1 MTEAQSNLKYCLY
14 ARKSTEGDEKQA
26 LSIDSQIKEMSQIAE
41 RENLAVTEIRRESHS
56 AKESGARPIFEELV
70 KDIDSGIFDGII
82 TWAPDRLSRNA
93 GDLGKL
99 VDRMDQKKLIQIKT
113 FGQTFTNSPSDKF
126 LLMILCSQ
134 AKLENDN
141 KSINVKRGMRTRC
154 EMGLWPAQPPTGYKK
169 VNDRLAKCE
178 VELDPERAD
187 IIRQIF
193 EKIAYERWS
202 VSRVHKWLKYE
213 LDFKTHR
220 GYHLSLGNLFKI
232 IDNTFYYGRFEF
244 PQGSGTWYDGKH
256 KPIVSK
262 ELFDETRKSIKS
274 QVIKS
279 QGKEFAFTRLMQCG
293 SCGSGITADEKFK
306 KIKAGGVNRYVY
318 YRCTKSKDRKCKN
331 PAINEPDLIKAL
343 LELIDSLSLDEVK
356 LTAKLNLEIQK
367 FKKLQAMF
375 LGKKRSN
382 KIEVIDLQ
390 DYAKFILK
398 EGSILEQRSVLACVT
413 NDLTLR
419 DGKVCLN

>member
-1 MTEAQSNLKYCLY
+1 MNEEKPLKYCLY

-41 RENLAVTEIRRESHS
+41 REKLSVVEVRKESHS
-56 AKESGARPIFEELV
+56 AKESGARPIFEEIV
-70 KDIDSGIFDGII
+70 KDIDEGLFDAII

-154 EMGLWPAQPPTGYKK
+154 EMGLWPAQPPTGYRK
-169 VNDRLAKCE
+169 VNDRTAKCE
-178 VELDPERAD
+178 VEIDPDRSD
-187 IIRQIF
+187 VVRSIF
-193 EKIAYERWS
+193 EKIAYEGWS
-202 VSRVHKWLKYE
+202 VSRVHAWLRHE
-213 LDFKTHR
+213 ISFKTHR
-220 GYHLSLGNLFKI
+220 GYYLSLGNVFKI
-232 IDNTFYYGRFEF
+232 IDNPFYYGRFEF
-244 PQGSGTWYDGKH
+244 PKGSGVWYDGKH
-256 KPIVSK
+256 KPIISK

-279 QGKEFAFTRLMQCG
+279 QGKEFAFTRLMKCG
-293 SCGSGITADEKFK
+293 LCGSGITADEKFK
-306 KIKAGGVNRYVY
+306 KIKAGGVNRHVY
-318 YRCTKSKDRKCKN
+318 YRCTKSKDRKCEN
-331 PAINEPDLIKAL
+331 PALNEPDLIGSL
-343 LELIDSLSLDEVK
+343 LDMIDLLKLDQVK
-356 LTAKLNLEIQK
+356 LTTKLNLEIQK

-375 LGKKRSN
+375 LGKKKTDS
-382 KIEVIDLQ
+382 IEPVDLK
-390 DYAKFILK
+390 DYAKFVLR
-398 EGSILEQRSVLACVT
+398 EGTVLEQRSVLECISCELVLK
-413 NDLTLR
+413 NK
-419 DGKVCLN
+419 KVII

>member
-1 MTEAQSNLKYCLY
+1 MNSEKSLKYCLY

-26 LSIDSQIKEMSQIAE
+26 LSIDSQIKEMTQIAD
-41 RENLAVTEIRRESHS
+41 REQLEIVEIRKESHS
-56 AKESGARPIFEELV
+56 AKESGTRPVFEEVV
-70 KDIDSGIFDGII
+70 KDIDEGIFDAII

-99 VDRMDQKKLIQIKT
+99 VDRIDQKKLIQIKT

-154 EMGLWPAQPPTGYKK
+154 EMGLWPAQPPTGYRK
-169 VNDRLAKCE
+169 VNDRIAKCE
-178 VELDPERAD
+178 VEIDPDRSD
-187 IIRQIF
+187 TIRNIF
-193 EKIAYERWS
+193 EKIAYEGWS
-202 VSRVHKWLKYE
+202 VSRVHAWLKHE
-213 LDFKTHR
+213 IDFKTHR
-220 GYHLSLGNLFKI
+220 GYHLSLGNVFKI
-232 IDNTFYYGRFEF
+232 IDNTFYYGKFEF
-244 PQGSGTWYDGKH
+244 PKGSGNWYDGKH
-256 KPIVSK
+256 KPIITK

-279 QGKEFAFTRLMQCG
+279 QGKEFAFTRLMKCG
-293 SCGSGITADEKFK
+293 SCESGITADEKFK

-331 PAINEPDLIKAL
+331 PAINETDLIEAL
-343 LELIDSLSLDEVK
+343 LEMIDTLKLDQIK

-375 LGKKRSN
+375 LGRKKTDS
-382 KIEVIDLQ
+382 IEPIDLK
-390 DYAKFILK
+390 DYAKFVLK
-398 EGSILEQRSVLACVT
+398 EGTVLEQRSVLECISNELV
-413 NDLTLR
+413 LR
-419 DGKVCLN
+419 NKRINLGS

>member
-1 MTEAQSNLKYCLY
+1 MKEEKPLRYCLY

-26 LSIDSQIKEMSQIAE
+26 LSIDSQIKEMNQIAE
-41 RENLAVTEIRRESHS
+41 REKLTVVEVRKESHS
-56 AKESGARPIFEELV
+56 AKESGARPIFEEIV
-70 KDIDSGIFDGII
+70 KDIDEGLFDAII

-154 EMGLWPAQPPTGYKK
+154 EMGLWPAQPPTGYRK
-169 VNDRLAKCE
+169 VNDRTAKCE
-178 VELDPERAD
+178 VEIDPERSD
-187 IIRQIF
+187 VIRSIF
-193 EKIAYERWS
+193 EKIAYEGWS
-202 VSRVHKWLKYE
+202 VSRVHAWLRHE
-213 LDFKTHR
+213 ISFKTHR
-220 GYHLSLGNLFKI
+220 GYYLSLGNVFKI

-244 PQGSGTWYDGKH
+244 PKGNGTWYDGKH
-256 KPIVSK
+256 KPLISK

-279 QGKEFAFTRLMQCG
+279 QGKEFAFTRLMKCG
-293 SCGSGITADEKFK
+293 LCDSGITADEKFK

-318 YRCTKSKDRKCKN
+318 YRCTKSKDRTCNN
-331 PAINEPDLIKAL
+331 PAVNETDLIEAL
-343 LELIDSLSLDEVK
+343 LNMLDVLKLDQVK
-356 LTAKLNLEIQK
+356 LTTKLNLEIQK

-375 LGKKRSN
+375 LGRKKTDS
-382 KIEVIDLQ
+382 IESIDLK
-390 DYAKFILK
+390 DYAKFVLK
-398 EGSILEQRSVLACVT
+398 EGTVLEQRSVLECISSE
-413 NDLTLR
+413 LTLKNKR
-419 DGKVCLN
+419 VII